1 MSNKFMKL
9 ILSREF
15 YTKFS
20 ELIARVSTQSMQ
32 QIAFVVV
39 DELTESIYIE
49 VRLPL
54 VWIRF
59 VIPRIK

>member
-1 MSNKFMKL
+1 MKL